1 MKTKEYKPITK
12 AQITKIHVLLN
23 QRGLMGEKRSIIHSV
38 SNGRTVS
45 SKELTSSE
53 AAYLINF
60 LVEDEDEEKK
70 KALFKVIYALA
81 WQMGI
86 IYGNTD
92 EDYQM
97 NKAKL
102 NMFCRERG
110 TVKKNL
116 SSQNLLEM
124 RKTHRQFE
132 AMFKKYKVKTNLN
145 N

>member
-1 MKTKEYKPITK
+1 MSTTQHKPITK

-23 QRGLMGEKRSIIHSV
+23 QKGLIAEKRSIIHSV
-38 SNGRTVS
+38 SNGRTES
-45 SKELTSSE
+45 SKELTSNE
-53 AAYLINF
+53 AIYLIGF
-60 LVEDEDEEKK
+60 LSEDTDREKK
-70 KALFKVIYALA
+70 RALFSAIYGLA

-86 IYGNTD
+86 IYGDTD

-102 NMFCRERG
+102 NVFCRERG

-116 SSQNLLEM
+116 SEQNLLEM

-132 AMFKKYKVKTNLN
+132 AMLKKHKQK
-145 N
+145 